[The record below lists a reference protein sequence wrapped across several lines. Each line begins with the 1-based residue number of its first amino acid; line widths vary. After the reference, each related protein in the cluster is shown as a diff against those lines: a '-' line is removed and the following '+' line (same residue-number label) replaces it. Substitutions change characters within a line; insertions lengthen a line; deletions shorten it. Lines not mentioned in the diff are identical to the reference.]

1 MKTLYYGGPILTM
14 ENREDKPEAVLVQN
28 GVIKKVGHLD
38 ELRNIAGK
46 RVKEYDLR
54 GKCLMPA
61 FIDAHS
67 HITMAGQVSVLA
79 DLTECM
85 NYNDIVQKLK
95 SYIKDHHVT
104 AKQAVLGF
112 GYDHNTLCEEKHP
125 TRQILDMVSQDIPI
139 MILHISGH
147 MACVNSKVLQMCGI
161 TRDMDDPEG
170 GVIGREDGGREPNG
184 YLEEAA
190 MALVQSRI
198 GKLVK
203 ISIRKMIRGMQE
215 VYIQNG
221 ITTIQDGAS
230 TSQNIALL
238 KSMAAMHL
246 LKTDVV
252 AYPLMTANGCEVL
265 HKNRKYVGA
274 YHNRLKIGGYKLV
287 LDGSPQGR
295 SAWMTEPYE
304 GEPKGYCAYPWLKDE
319 QVNEYVKKAVDEGHQ
334 ILAHCNGDAAGDQFI
349 TAYEKAVANDQ
360 TGRDMRPVM
369 IHCQT
374 ARTDQLDRMKELGMI
389 PSIFV
394 GHVFYW
400 GDVHIKN
407 FGQKRGM
414 RISPVKDALSRG
426 LNLTFHQDTPVT
438 KPNMM
443 HSVWCAVKR
452 ISKNGTIV
460 GEDQKI
466 DVYDALKCITINAAY
481 QYFEEEKK
489 GSIREGKMADLV
501 VLEKNPLE
509 VDQMKIREIRVIE
522 TIKEGKTIYKAQ

>member
-400 GDVHIKN
+400 GDIHIKN

-426 LNLTFHQDTPVT
+426 LNVTFHQDTPVT
-438 KPNMM
+438 KPDML
-443 HSVWCAVKR
+443 HAVWCAVNRVTRKGQP
-452 ISKNGTIV
+452 IGQEQCIN
-460 GEDQKI
+460 
-466 DVYDALKCITINAAY
+466 VYEALQAVTINAAY
-481 QYFEEEKK
+481 AYKEEDQK
-489 GSIREGKMADLV
+489 GTLEAGKMADMVILDANPLKADKKCIKDIV
-501 VLEKNPLE
+501 VL
-509 VDQMKIREIRVIE
+509 E
-522 TIKEGKTIYKAQ
+522 TIKEGKTVYKN

>member
-1 MKTLYYGGPILTM
+1 M
-14 ENREDKPEAVLVQN
+14 
-28 GVIKKVGHLD
+28 
-38 ELRNIAGK
+38 
-46 RVKEYDLR
+46 
-54 GKCLMPA
+54 
-61 FIDAHS
+61 
-67 HITMAGQVSVLA
+67 
-79 DLTECM
+79 
-85 NYNDIVQKLK
+85 
-95 SYIKDHHVT
+95 
-104 AKQAVLGF
+104 LGF

-349 TAYEKAVANDQ
+349 TAYEKAVAKRPDRAGHASCNDTLPDCQ
-360 TGRDMRPVM
+360 DGSAGPDERTGNDSLNFCRTCFLLGRYSYKKFWAEERNAYQSGERCIEPWIERNVSSGYTGYKTQYDAFCMVRSE
-369 IHCQT
+369 
-374 ARTDQLDRMKELGMI
+374 TDQ
-389 PSIFV
+389 
-394 GHVFYW
+394 
-400 GDVHIKN
+400 
-407 FGQKRGM
+407 
-414 RISPVKDALSRG
+414 
-426 LNLTFHQDTPVT
+426 
-438 KPNMM
+438 
-443 HSVWCAVKR
+443 
-452 ISKNGTIV
+452 
-460 GEDQKI
+460 
-466 DVYDALKCITINAAY
+466 
-481 QYFEEEKK
+481 
-489 GSIREGKMADLV
+489 
-501 VLEKNPLE
+501 
-509 VDQMKIREIRVIE
+509 
-522 TIKEGKTIYKAQ
+522 

>member
-221 ITTIQDGAS
+221 ITTI
-230 TSQNIALL
+230 
-238 KSMAAMHL
+238 
-246 LKTDVV
+246 
-252 AYPLMTANGCEVL
+252 
-265 HKNRKYVGA
+265 
-274 YHNRLKIGGYKLV
+274 
-287 LDGSPQGR
+287 
-295 SAWMTEPYE
+295 
-304 GEPKGYCAYPWLKDE
+304 
-319 QVNEYVKKAVDEGHQ
+319 
-334 ILAHCNGDAAGDQFI
+334 
-349 TAYEKAVANDQ
+349 
-360 TGRDMRPVM
+360 
-369 IHCQT
+369 
-374 ARTDQLDRMKELGMI
+374 
-389 PSIFV
+389 
-394 GHVFYW
+394 
-400 GDVHIKN
+400 
-407 FGQKRGM
+407 
-414 RISPVKDALSRG
+414 
-426 LNLTFHQDTPVT
+426 
-438 KPNMM
+438 
-443 HSVWCAVKR
+443 
-452 ISKNGTIV
+452 
-460 GEDQKI
+460 
-466 DVYDALKCITINAAY
+466 
-481 QYFEEEKK
+481 
-489 GSIREGKMADLV
+489 
-501 VLEKNPLE
+501 
-509 VDQMKIREIRVIE
+509 
-522 TIKEGKTIYKAQ
+522 